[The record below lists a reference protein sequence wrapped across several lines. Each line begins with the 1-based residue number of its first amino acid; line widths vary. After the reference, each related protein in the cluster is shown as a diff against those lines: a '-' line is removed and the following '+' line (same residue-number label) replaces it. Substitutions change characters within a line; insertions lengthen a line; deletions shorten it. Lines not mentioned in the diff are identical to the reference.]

1 MSHAA
6 TSIAWNEEIIFNDGD
21 PFFTD
26 LFESISKAQ
35 KSINIET
42 YIFDLDVL
50 GLKVLE
56 ALGAAADRGVVVKL
70 LLDGAGCSAWSFED
84 VEKFRKINFEIK
96 FFHPLP
102 WQRKHSRLWSYV
114 NIAKIVRGI
123 SLLNHRNHRKVFLID
138 ELAYVGSMNVSD
150 RHLKSIVHETAW
162 RDTMVKVVGQKIQ
175 VLYES
180 FNEAWNYHNN
190 YILRYLHPIVAS
202 SGSPL
207 VMLNRTI
214 KERRLTYHSLL
225 QRFIT
230 AESTIQITTP
240 YFLPTLRLRSI
251 LKGAA
256 RKGVK
261 IIAIFPSKSDF
272 FGVKLAME
280 GMYSFLLK
288 SGVEIHEY
296 QPSMLHAKILI
307 TDQRVMIGST
317 NMNSRSLLLDLEV
330 DIEVTHPD
338 NIQLIQS
345 QFLKDLSHSKKIE
358 LSEWKKRSPIQK
370 ILETIFF
377 WFRLVL

>member
-1 MSHAA
+1 M
-6 TSIAWNEEIIFNDGD
+6 
-21 PFFTD
+21 
-26 LFESISKAQ
+26 
-35 KSINIET
+35 
-42 YIFDLDVL
+42 
-50 GLKVLE
+50 
-56 ALGAAADRGVVVKL
+56 
-70 LLDGAGCSAWSFED
+70 
-84 VEKFRKINFEIK
+84 
-96 FFHPLP
+96 
-102 WQRKHSRLWSYV
+102 
-114 NIAKIVRGI
+114 
-123 SLLNHRNHRKVFLID
+123 
-138 ELAYVGSMNVSD
+138 
-150 RHLKSIVHETAW
+150 
-162 RDTMVKVVGQKIQ
+162 
-175 VLYES
+175 
-180 FNEAWNYHNN
+180 
-190 YILRYLHPIVAS
+190 RYLQPIVAS